1 MNRKPNLDMKIV
13 AGIEKSIGL
22 SFVPEKDPPHPNPLP
37 QGERRQT
44 E

>member
-22 SFVPEKDPPHPNPLP
+22 SFVPEKDSNEIPASA
-37 QGERRQT
+37 EMT
-44 E
+44 V